1 VAPADMRLEGAHPAA
16 EGTALGPPT

>member
-1 VAPADMRLEGAHPAA
+1 VAPPDMRLEGAHPAA